1 MQDSS
6 DEHHGLS
13 HSEVARILAE
23 DGPNVLSSDQHRM
36 GRSLMNVI
44 KEPMFLLLLSAA
56 VIYLALGD
64 RREGLL
70 LLFMVAL
77 TVGLTLYQG
86 GKTENALAALRVLNS
101 PTALVI
107 RDGRTVRIPAADL
120 VRGDLILLEEGARVP
135 ADAGVIEA
143 SNLQLD
149 ESLLT
154 GEACP
159 IEKRVPSTAPE
170 SHAIPSGQA
179 DSSTLVRSGSLVVRG
194 SGIARVTAT
203 GARTELGK
211 ISSLLHELVEEPSPM
226 QRHVARAVTV
236 LAVTGLMLSA
246 LLVVLEGYSHGRWTD
261 ALLMGI
267 ALSMSLLPEELPI
280 ILTVFP
286 AIGAW
291 RMARANV
298 LTRRLSA
305 VEALGSISVLCTD
318 KTGTLTENRMRVVQG
333 KIAGRQMYFDESDIG
348 ITSPEWRTLLGIAAL
363 ASSRRP
369 TDPMEKAFHHLAR
382 ESAKRFAPPA
392 FTQLVREYP
401 LSSGL
406 RAMTMVW
413 KGDDDASLLVATK
426 GAPEAIASLCGLG
439 PDEAKQ
445 MQNDVMHLAS
455 EGLRVIAV
463 ATCNWSGPLPA
474 SQTQFGLRHLGLLAL
489 ADPLRPGVPDAI
501 QKCHQAGIR
510 VIMIT
515 GDHPCTAQNIARQ
528 AGISADQILLGDE
541 LQAMGEHQ
549 LARRLRTT
557 SVCARITPLQKL
569 RIVTALKGDGQVV
582 AMTGDGVND
591 APALKAAHVGIAMGG
606 RGTDVAREAGS
617 LILLDD
623 NFASIVEGIL
633 MGRRVFSGMRSA
645 MTYVLAMHMPIAGMA
660 LLPVVFDWPLIL
672 YPMQIAFLELIV
684 DPACT
689 LAFENTGSRG
699 REPQVPGC
707 HGAAPLLEARTIILA
722 LVQGSAALLFAA
734 SAYLWFLERLT
745 HSQARA
751 AEFIVLVLV
760 NLGLMFSALAPD
772 RYFFRTF
779 YPCNYA
785 ALTISLIAVTMLLAT
800 VYLPTL
806 ANAFHFSPLPAFDLA
821 MALAWGSLAL
831 LVYEWS
837 KLLINRVQ
845 TGPSRCTKK

>member
-1 MQDSS
+1 MMQDSN
-6 DEHHGLS
+6 DDHHGLS
-13 HSEVARILAE
+13 HSEVTRLLAE
-23 DGPNVLSSDQHRM
+23 DGPNVLHSDQRRM
-36 GRSLMNVI
+36 GRVLMKVI
-44 KEPMFLLLLSAA
+44 REPMFMLLLSAA
-56 VIYLALGD
+56 AIYLTLGEL
-64 RREGLL
+64 REGLL

-86 GKTENALAALRVLNS
+86 GKTERALAALRVLNS
-101 PTALVI
+101 PTARVI
-107 RDGRTVRIPAADL
+107 RDGRTMRIAAAEL

-135 ADAGVIEA
+135 ADAGVLEA

-159 IEKRVPSTAPE
+159 VEKFAPSTKPE
-170 SHAIPSGQA
+170 PHALPSGQT
-179 DSSTLVRSGSLVVRG
+179 DSATLVRSGTLVVRG
-194 SGIARVTAT
+194 SGIAKVTAT

-226 QRHVARAVTV
+226 QRHIARIVTV

-246 LLVVLEGYSHGRWTD
+246 LLVVLEGYSHGRWTE

-280 ILTVFP
+280 ILTIFP

-305 VEALGSISVLCTD
+305 IETLGSISVLCTD

-333 KIAGRQMYFDESDIG
+333 MIAGRHMYFDESDIG
-348 ITSPEWRTLLGIAAL
+348 ITSPEWRTLLETAAL
-363 ASSRRP
+363 ASSPRP
-369 TDPMEKAFHHLAR
+369 TDPMEKAFHQLAG

-392 FTQLVREYP
+392 LTQLLQEYP
-401 LSSGL
+401 FTPAL

-413 KGDDDASLLVATK
+413 KGDDDAPLLVATK
-426 GAPEAIASLCGLG
+426 GAPEAIASLCGLT
-439 PDEAKQ
+439 PAEVQQ
-445 MQNDVMHLAS
+445 MQNDIMHLGS
-455 EGLRVIAV
+455 HGLRVIAV
-463 ATCNWSGPLPA
+463 AACNWSGALPA
-474 SQTQFGLRHLGLLAL
+474 SQAQFGLRYLGLLAL

-501 QKCHQAGIR
+501 QRCHQAEIR

-515 GDHPCTAQNIARQ
+515 GDHPSTAQNIARQ
-528 AGISADQILLGDE
+528 AGISADQVLLGDE
-541 LQAMGEHQ
+541 VQAMAEHE

-557 SVCARITPLQKL
+557 NVCARITPLQKL
-569 RIVTALKGDGQVV
+569 RIVAALKDDGEII

-591 APALKAAHVGIAMGG
+591 APALKAAHVGIAMGA

-633 MGRRVFSGMRSA
+633 MGRRIFSRMRGA
-645 MTYVLAMHMPIAGMA
+645 MIYVLAMHMPIAGMA
-660 LLPVVFDWPLIL
+660 LLPVVFGWPLIL

-689 LAFENTGSRG
+689 LAFENTGSDY
-699 REPQVPGC
+699 RERQAPRR
-707 HGAAPLLEARTIILA
+707 HGAAPLLDARIIILV
-722 LVQGSAALLFAA
+722 LVQGSVALLFAV

-760 NLGLMFSALAPD
+760 NLGMMFSALVPD
-772 RYFFRTF
+772 RYFFRAF
-779 YPCNYA
+779 CPGNYA
-785 ALTISLIAVTMLLAT
+785 ALIISIIAVIMLLAT
-800 VYLPTL
+800 VYLPAL
-806 ANAFHFSPLPAFDLA
+806 ANTFHFSPPPALDLA
-821 MALAWGSLAL
+821 MAFAWGALAL
-831 LVYEWS
+831 LAYECA
-837 KLLINRVQ
+837 KLLINRMQ
-845 TGPSRCTKK
+845 TPSAATKV